1 MNPKNYRLSNFLNWA
16 SAIAIIAAL
25 YLVFIYAP
33 TERVMGDMQR
43 VFYFHVSSAW
53 VGFFAFFVTLIV
65 SAAYLWKGART
76 WDILSLSSVEVGVT
90 FITMAIISG
99 SIWAKVAWNVWWTWD
114 PRLTTSTILW
124 LIYISYL
131 MLRNAIDDEARRA
144 RFAAV
149 HGIVGFTSVPITFM
163 AIRWWRTI
171 HPVIL
176 ESQGFNLAPP
186 MLTTLLFCIGAFT
199 LLYFALLTHRV
210 RLEQLA
216 DMVRWLRSQ
225 MVGWSEGA
233 PYTRSPDQG
242 PPDHLT
248 N

>member
-1 MNPKNYRLSNFLNWA
+1 MIGKTHRLSDVLTWT
-16 SAIAIIAAL
+16 SAVAIIAAL

-33 TERVMGDMQR
+33 TERIMGDMQR

-53 VGFFAFFVTLIV
+53 VGFFAFLVTLIA
-65 SAAYLWKGART
+65 SIAYLWKEARR
-76 WDILSLSSVEVGVT
+76 WDILALSSVEVGVA
-90 FITMAIISG
+90 FMTMAIISG

-124 LIYISYL
+124 LIYVSYL

-149 HGIVGFTSVPITFM
+149 YGIVGFTSVPITFM

-176 ESQGFNLAPP
+176 DSQGFSLATP
-186 MLTTLLFCIGAFT
+186 MLITMFFCIGTFT
-199 LLYFALLTHRV
+199 LLYFTLLVHRV
-210 RLEQLA
+210 HLEQLA
-216 DMVRWLRSQ
+216 DEVEQLKHELGR
-225 MVGWSEGA
+225 
-233 PYTRSPDQG
+233 
-242 PPDHLT
+242 
-248 N
+248 

>member
-1 MNPKNYRLSNFLNWA
+1 MIGRTRRLSDVLIWT
-16 SAIAIIAAL
+16 SAVAIIVAL

-33 TERVMGDMQR
+33 TERIMGDMQR

-53 VGFFAFFVTLIV
+53 VGFFAFFVTLIASV
-65 SAAYLWKGART
+65 TYLWKGTRK
-76 WDILSLSSVEVGVT
+76 WDIVALSSVEVGVA
-90 FITMAIISG
+90 FMTMAIISG

-124 LIYISYL
+124 LIYVSYL
-131 MLRNAIDDEARRA
+131 MLRNAIDEEVRRA

-149 HGIVGFTSVPITFM
+149 YGIVGFVSVPITFM

-176 ESQGFNLAPP
+176 DSQGFSLATP
-186 MLTTLLFCIGAFT
+186 MLITMLFCIGTFT
-199 LLYFALLTHRV
+199 LLYFVLLIHRV

-216 DMVRWLRSQ
+216 DMVTWLRSQ
-225 MVGWSEGA
+225 KEVMDNG
-233 PYTRSPDQG
+233 
-242 PPDHLT
+242 
-248 N
+248 